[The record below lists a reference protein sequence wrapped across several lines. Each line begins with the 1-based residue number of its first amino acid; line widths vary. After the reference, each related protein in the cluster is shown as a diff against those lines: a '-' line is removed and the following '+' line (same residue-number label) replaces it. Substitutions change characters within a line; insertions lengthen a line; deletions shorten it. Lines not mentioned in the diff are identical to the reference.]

1 MRKANS
7 NKYHLDELRIVLH
20 KKRLESKLTLQDLAH
35 SSGVSPS
42 YLARIEQGERFPS
55 AHVLRSVA
63 KPLGFSENELFI
75 LAGYLSSNL
84 TGATKIAPSFDGN
97 KVDPLV
103 AAILAQE
110 DIEVQKIV
118 ISVVLMLKQ
127 IASRMINRN
136 PVEDQNGNE

>member
-1 MRKANS
+1 MRKASS

-55 AHVLRSVA
+55 AYVLRSIA
-63 KPLGFSENELFI
+63 KPLGFGENELFI
-75 LAGYLSSNL
+75 LAGYLSSNI
-84 TGATKIAPSFDGN
+84 TGAAKIASSLDGN

-103 AAILAQE
+103 AEILAQE

-118 ISVVLMLKQ
+118 IGVVSMLKQ
-127 IASRMINRN
+127 IASRMIKKNL
-136 PVEDQNGNE
+136 VEDKNGNE